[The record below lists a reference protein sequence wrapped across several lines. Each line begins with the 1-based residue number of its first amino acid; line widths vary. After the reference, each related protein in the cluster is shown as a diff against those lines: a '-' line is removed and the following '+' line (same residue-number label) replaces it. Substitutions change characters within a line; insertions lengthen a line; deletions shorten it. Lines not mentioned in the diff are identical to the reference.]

1 MTDGE
6 NTTTTAQL
14 RKLLEEN
21 RLEIAMNSD
30 YKALSGDASLKFH
43 TIVESAC
50 QLMNINKSTFIRL
63 ATRLLV
69 IRVAQEGLEIL
80 DSPDIKSNL
89 IYTRSAFDMHKDL

>member
-1 MTDGE
+1 MSDVE

-21 RLEIAMNSD
+21 RLEIAMNTD
-30 YKALSGDASLKFH
+30 YKALSGDASMKFH

-50 QLMNINKSTFIRL
+50 KLLGINKSTFIRL
-63 ATRLLV
+63 AVRILV
-69 IRVAQEGLEIL
+69 IRVAKEGLDIL
-80 DSPDIKSNL
+80 DSEDIKNNL